1 MAQIQGF
8 RTAGNTGEQV
18 VCDGPCKV
26 HGVRPELTTTG
37 TISLRNT
44 KTAAAGTV
52 VSLSAIGLTQAG
64 KDFNGMVFDTGL
76 TVQLSVA
83 SDLSTLI
90 FERIP

>member
-8 RTAGNTGEQV
+8 RTAGNTVEQV
-18 VCDGPCKV
+18 VCAGPCKV

-37 TISLRNT
+37 TITLRNS
-44 KTAAAGTV
+44 KLADASAV

-83 SDLSTLI
+83 TDLSTLI